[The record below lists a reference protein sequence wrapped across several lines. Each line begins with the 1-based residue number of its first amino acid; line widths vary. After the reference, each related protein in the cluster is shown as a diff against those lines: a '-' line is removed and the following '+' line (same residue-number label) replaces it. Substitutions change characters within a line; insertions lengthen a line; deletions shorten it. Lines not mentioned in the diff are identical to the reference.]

1 MNGGPR
7 TRKCLLL
14 LNEECVTNQ
23 YHNLVP
29 LRLTATVCLLLLLP
43 GDVQAND
50 VHELV
55 GRGYEL
61 AYNLD
66 HDEAVDTFEAA
77 IVRFPDHP
85 APHRGLAAAAWMR
98 LLFLRG
104 TMTVDDYLGSVTPRQ
119 VEMPDPPRALADTF
133 ETHSERATE
142 LSEAM
147 GDRDRD
153 VADTH
158 YELGASVALAAS
170 YLATIEGKSFASFRP
185 AKRAYAAHERVLEL
199 DPSRKDANFIVGTYR
214 YVASTLPLPVRLMAR
229 IAGFRGGPGN
239 GFSINP

>member
-1 MNGGPR
+1 M
-7 TRKCLLL
+7 
-14 LNEECVTNQ
+14 
-23 YHNLVP
+23 P

-77 IVRFPDHP
+77 IVRYPDHP
-85 APHRGLAAAAWMR
+85 APHRGLAAAAWTR

-142 LSEAM
+142 TGTMLTRTTSSAHQSRWLPPIWPRSRARVSRRF
-147 GDRDRD
+147 DRPNVPTQRSRGSCNSSS
-153 VADTH
+153 
-158 YELGASVALAAS
+158 GA
-170 YLATIEGKSFASFRP
+170 
-185 AKRAYAAHERVLEL
+185 
-199 DPSRKDANFIVGTYR
+199 
-214 YVASTLPLPVRLMAR
+214 TL
-229 IAGFRGGPGN
+229 
-239 GFSINP
+239 